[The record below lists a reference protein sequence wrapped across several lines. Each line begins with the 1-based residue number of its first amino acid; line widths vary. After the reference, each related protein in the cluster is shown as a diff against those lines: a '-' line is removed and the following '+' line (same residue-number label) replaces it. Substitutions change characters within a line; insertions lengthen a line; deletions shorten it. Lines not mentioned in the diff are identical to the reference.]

1 MGGRSVASGDEP
13 DKDAGPVM
21 SRRHPLESSGAT
33 SITPPNQEPASMRV
47 TVIGAGH
54 VGLVTAACLAH
65 VGHDVVV
72 DDDDAS
78 KLDLIRQGRSWF
90 HEPGLEE
97 LLGEVVR
104 AGRLRVAG
112 DKAEAVGHGTVI
124 FICVGTPS
132 RGDGSPN
139 LTFVEAVAREVARSL
154 PPGEFRLV
162 CEKSTVP
169 VQTGERVAQVIARE
183 ARPEADWEV
192 ASNPEFLR
200 EGSAV
205 VDTLDPDRVVV
216 GTSSERGLAALREL
230 YDPILERS
238 GAPFLATDRATAE
251 LIKHASNAFLA
262 TKISFI
268 NSVARVCERSG
279 ADIEL
284 VARGMGL
291 DPRIGVHFLKA
302 GAGYGGS
309 CFPKDVAA
317 FAHRSRELGVDF
329 GILNEVAK
337 INHEARRAVVD
348 KVRDALWHLDGKRVG
363 MLGLSFKPNTDD
375 LREAPSIDVARDLLA
390 DGAQVVAYDPVAGA
404 RAAQLVPGLEL
415 ADKAVEVA
423 DGAHAVVLMTE
434 WAEFADLDPADLRSR
449 MTYPILVDARNALDA
464 EAFVAAGFTVAG
476 VGRPVRA
483 PGGGGR

>member
-1 MGGRSVASGDEP
+1 
-13 DKDAGPVM
+13 
-21 SRRHPLESSGAT
+21 
-33 SITPPNQEPASMRV
+33 MRV

-65 VGHDVVV
+65 VGHDVMV
-72 DDDDAS
+72 DDDDAA
-78 KLDLIRQGRSWF
+78 KLALIREGRSWF
-90 HEPGLEE
+90 YEPGLQE
-97 LLGEVVR
+97 LLGEVVQS
-104 AGRLRVAG
+104 GRLRIAD

-139 LTFVEAVAREVARSL
+139 LAFVEAVAREVARIL
-154 PPGEFRLV
+154 PPGEFRLI

-205 VDTLDPDRVVV
+205 IDTLDPDRVVV
-216 GTSSERGLAALREL
+216 GTTSERAEEALREL
-230 YDPILERS
+230 YTPILDRS
-238 GAPFLATDRATAE
+238 GAPFVATDRATAE

-279 ADIEL
+279 ADVEL

-337 INHEARRAVVD
+337 VNHEARRAVVD
-348 KVRDALWHLDGKRVG
+348 KVRDALWHLDGKRIG

-375 LREAPSIDVARDLLA
+375 LREAPSIDVTRDLLA
-390 DGAQVVAYDPVAGA
+390 DGAQVVAYDPVAAEPAA
-404 RAAQLVPGLEL
+404 RLVPGLEL
-415 ADKAVEVA
+415 SDNALKVA
-423 DGAHAVVLMTE
+423 DGAHALVVMTE
-434 WAEFADLDPADLRSR
+434 WAEFDELDPVDLHAR

-483 PGGGGR
+483 PGGGSR

>member
-1 MGGRSVASGDEP
+1 
-13 DKDAGPVM
+13 
-21 SRRHPLESSGAT
+21 
-33 SITPPNQEPASMRV
+33 MRV

-65 VGHDVVV
+65 VGHDVMV
-72 DDDDAS
+72 DDDDAA
-78 KLDLIRQGRSWF
+78 KLDLIRQGRPWF
-90 HEPGLEE
+90 YEPGLQE

-104 AGRLRVAG
+104 SGRLRIAG

-139 LTFVEAVAREVARSL
+139 LAFVEAVAREVARSL
-154 PPGEFRLV
+154 PPGEFHLI

-169 VQTGERVAQVIARE
+169 VQTGERVARVIARE

-216 GTSSERGLAALREL
+216 GTTSTRAEDALREL
-230 YDPILERS
+230 YTPILERS
-238 GAPFLATDRATAE
+238 GAPFVATDRATAE

-279 ADIEL
+279 ADVEL

-317 FAHRSRELGVDF
+317 FTHRSRELGVDF

-348 KVRDALWHLDGKRVG
+348 KVRDALWHLDGKRIG

-375 LREAPSIDVARDLLA
+375 LREAPSIDVVRDLLA
-390 DGAQVVAYDPVAGA
+390 DGAQVVAYDPVAAEPAA
-404 RAAQLVPGLEL
+404 RLVPGLEL
-415 ADKAVEVA
+415 ADNAVKVA
-423 DGAHAVVLMTE
+423 DGAHALVLMTE
-434 WAEFADLDPADLRSR
+434 WAEFAELDPADLHAR

-476 VGRPVRA
+476 VGRPVRT
-483 PGGGGR
+483 PDGSR

>member
-1 MGGRSVASGDEP
+1 
-13 DKDAGPVM
+13 
-21 SRRHPLESSGAT
+21 
-33 SITPPNQEPASMRV
+33 MRV

-65 VGHDVVV
+65 VGHDVLV
-72 DDDDAS
+72 DDDDAG
-78 KLDLIRQGRSWF
+78 KLDLIREGRSWF
-90 HEPGLEE
+90 YEPGLQE

-104 AGRLRVAG
+104 AGRLRIVG

-139 LTFVEAVAREVARSL
+139 LAFVEAVAREVARSL
-154 PPGEFRLV
+154 PPGEFRLI

-183 ARPEADWEV
+183 ARPGADWEV

-216 GTSSERGLAALREL
+216 GTTSERAEAALREL
-230 YDPILERS
+230 YGPILERS

-279 ADIEL
+279 ADVDL

-390 DGAQVVAYDPVAGA
+390 DGAQVVAYDPVAGDLAA
-404 RAAQLVPGLEL
+404 RQVPGLEL
-415 ADKAVEVA
+415 ADKAAEVA
-423 DGAHAVVLMTE
+423 DGAHALVLMTE
-434 WAEFADLDPADLRSR
+434 WAEFSELDPADLHAR
-449 MTYPILVDARNALDA
+449 MAYPILVDARNALDA
-464 EAFVAAGFTVAG
+464 EAFLAAGFTVAG
-476 VGRPVRA
+476 VGRPVRS
-483 PGGGGR
+483 PDGSR

>member
-1 MGGRSVASGDEP
+1 
-13 DKDAGPVM
+13 
-21 SRRHPLESSGAT
+21 
-33 SITPPNQEPASMRV
+33 MRV

-65 VGHDVVV
+65 VGHDVMV
-72 DDDDAS
+72 DDDDAA
-78 KLDLIRQGRSWF
+78 KLALIREGRSWF
-90 HEPGLEE
+90 YEPGLQE
-97 LLGEVVR
+97 LLGEVVQS
-104 AGRLRVAG
+104 GRLRIAD

-139 LTFVEAVAREVARSL
+139 LAFVEAVAREVARIL
-154 PPGEFRLV
+154 PPGEFRLI

-205 VDTLDPDRVVV
+205 IDTLDPDRVVV
-216 GTSSERGLAALREL
+216 GTTSERAEEALREL
-230 YDPILERS
+230 YTPILDRS
-238 GAPFLATDRATAE
+238 GAPFVATDRATAE

-279 ADIEL
+279 ADVEL

-348 KVRDALWHLDGKRVG
+348 KVRDALWHLDGKRIG

-375 LREAPSIDVARDLLA
+375 LREAPSIDVTRDLLA
-390 DGAQVVAYDPVAGA
+390 DGAQVVAYDPVAAEPAA
-404 RAAQLVPGLEL
+404 RLVPGLEL
-415 ADKAVEVA
+415 SDNAVKVA
-423 DGAHAVVLMTE
+423 DGAHALVVMTE
-434 WAEFADLDPADLRSR
+434 WAEFDELDPVDLHAR

-483 PGGGGR
+483 PGGGSR

>member
-1 MGGRSVASGDEP
+1 
-13 DKDAGPVM
+13 
-21 SRRHPLESSGAT
+21 
-33 SITPPNQEPASMRV
+33 
-47 TVIGAGH
+47 
-54 VGLVTAACLAH
+54 
-65 VGHDVVV
+65 
-72 DDDDAS
+72 
-78 KLDLIRQGRSWF
+78 
-90 HEPGLEE
+90 
-97 LLGEVVR
+97 
-104 AGRLRVAG
+104 
-112 DKAEAVGHGTVI
+112 
-124 FICVGTPS
+124 
-132 RGDGSPN
+132 
-139 LTFVEAVAREVARSL
+139 
-154 PPGEFRLV
+154 
-162 CEKSTVP
+162 
-169 VQTGERVAQVIARE
+169 
-183 ARPEADWEV
+183 
-192 ASNPEFLR
+192 
-200 EGSAV
+200 SAV

-216 GTSSERGLAALREL
+216 GTASERGLAALREL
-230 YDPILERS
+230 YTPILERS

-279 ADIEL
+279 ADVEL

-390 DGAQVVAYDPVAGA
+390 DGAQVVAFDPVAGDLAA
-404 RAAQLVPGLEL
+404 RQVPGLEL

-434 WAEFADLDPADLRSR
+434 WAEFGDLDPADLRSR
-449 MTYPILVDARNALDA
+449 MAYPILVDARNALDA

-476 VGRPVRA
+476 VGRPVRGPA
-483 PGGGGR
+483 DGSR

>member
-1 MGGRSVASGDEP
+1 
-13 DKDAGPVM
+13 
-21 SRRHPLESSGAT
+21 
-33 SITPPNQEPASMRV
+33 MRV

-78 KLDLIRQGRSWF
+78 KLDLLREGRSWF
-90 HEPGLEE
+90 YEPGLQE

-104 AGRLRVAG
+104 AGQLRVAN

-139 LTFVEAVAREVARSL
+139 LAFVEAVARQVARSL
-154 PPGEFRLV
+154 PAGEFRLI

-183 ARPEADWEV
+183 ARAEADWEV

-216 GTSSERGLAALREL
+216 GTTSERGLAVLREL
-230 YDPILERS
+230 YLPILERS

-348 KVRDALWHLDGKRVG
+348 KVRDALWHLDGKRIG

-404 RAAQLVPGLEL
+404 QAARQVPGLEL

-434 WAEFADLDPADLRSR
+434 WAEFGELDPADLRSR
-449 MTYPILVDARNALDA
+449 MAYPILVDARNALDA

-483 PGGGGR
+483 PGRSR

>member
-1 MGGRSVASGDEP
+1 
-13 DKDAGPVM
+13 
-21 SRRHPLESSGAT
+21 
-33 SITPPNQEPASMRV
+33 MRV

-72 DDDDAS
+72 DDDDVS
-78 KLDLIRQGRSWF
+78 KLDLIREGRSWF
-90 HEPGLEE
+90 FEPGLQE

-104 AGRLRVAG
+104 AGRLRIAG
-112 DKAEAVGHGTVI
+112 DKAEAVGQGTVI

-139 LTFVEAVAREVARSL
+139 LAFVEAVAREVARSL
-154 PPGEFRLV
+154 PPGEFRLI

-169 VQTGERVAQVIARE
+169 VQTGERVARVIARE
-183 ARPEADWEV
+183 ARPGADWEV

-216 GTSSERGLAALREL
+216 GTTSERAETALREL
-230 YDPILERS
+230 YGPILERS

-279 ADIEL
+279 ADVDL

-348 KVRDALWHLDGKRVG
+348 KVRDALWHLDGKRIG

-375 LREAPSIDVARDLLA
+375 LREAPSVDVARDLLA
-390 DGAQVVAYDPVAGA
+390 DGAQVVAYDPVAGEQAA
-404 RAAQLVPGLEL
+404 RTVPGLEL
-415 ADKAVEVA
+415 ADKAVAVA
-423 DGAHAVVLMTE
+423 DGAHALVLMTE
-434 WAEFADLDPADLRSR
+434 WSEFGDLEPDDLRAR
-449 MTYPILVDARNALDA
+449 MAYPILVDARNALDA
-464 EAFVAAGFTVAG
+464 DAFVAAGFTVAG
-476 VGRPVRA
+476 VGRPVRT
-483 PGGGGR
+483 PDGSR

>member
-1 MGGRSVASGDEP
+1 
-13 DKDAGPVM
+13 
-21 SRRHPLESSGAT
+21 
-33 SITPPNQEPASMRV
+33 MRV

-78 KLDLIRQGRSWF
+78 KLDLIREGRPWF
-90 HEPGLEE
+90 FEPGLQE
-97 LLGEVVR
+97 LLGEVVQ
-104 AGRLRVAG
+104 AGRLRIAG
-112 DKAEAVGHGTVI
+112 DKVEAVGHGTVI

-139 LTFVEAVAREVARSL
+139 LAFVEAVAREVARSL
-154 PPGEFRLV
+154 PPGQFRLV

-169 VQTGERVAQVIARE
+169 VQTGERVARVIARE
-183 ARPEADWEV
+183 APPEADWEV

-205 VDTLDPDRVVV
+205 IDTLDPDRVVV
-216 GTSSERGLAALREL
+216 GTTSERAEEALREL
-230 YDPILERS
+230 YTPILDRS
-238 GAPFLATDRATAE
+238 GAPFVATDRATAE

-279 ADIEL
+279 ADVEL

-291 DPRIGVHFLKA
+291 DVRIGVHFLKA

-363 MLGLSFKPNTDD
+363 MLGLSFKPDTDD
-375 LREAPSIDVARDLLA
+375 LREAPAIDVARDLLA
-390 DGAQVVAYDPVAGA
+390 DGAQVVAYDPVASDLAA
-404 RAAQLVPGLEL
+404 RQVAGLQL

-423 DGAHAVVLMTE
+423 DDAHAVVVMTE
-434 WAEFADLDPADLRSR
+434 WAEFGKLEPADLRAR
-449 MTYPILVDARNALDA
+449 MAYPILVDARNALDA
-464 EAFVAAGFTVAG
+464 EAFLAAGFTVAG
-476 VGRPVRA
+476 VGRPVRS
-483 PGGGGR
+483 PEGSR

>member
-1 MGGRSVASGDEP
+1 
-13 DKDAGPVM
+13 
-21 SRRHPLESSGAT
+21 
-33 SITPPNQEPASMRV
+33 MRV

-65 VGHDVVV
+65 VGHDVLV

-78 KLDLIRQGRSWF
+78 KLDLIREGRSWF
-90 HEPGLEE
+90 YEPGLQE

-104 AGRLRVAG
+104 AGRLRIAG
-112 DKAEAVGHGTVI
+112 DKAEAVARGTVI

-139 LTFVEAVAREVARSL
+139 LAFVEAVAREVARSL
-154 PPGEFRLV
+154 PEGEFRV
-162 CEKSTVP
+162 ICEKSTVP
-169 VQTGERVAQVIARE
+169 VQTGDRVAQVIARE
-183 ARPEADWEV
+183 ARPGADWEV

-216 GTSSERGLAALREL
+216 GTTSKRAEDCLREL

-238 GAPFLATDRATAE
+238 GVPFLATDRATAE

-279 ADIEL
+279 ADVEL
-284 VARGMGL
+284 VSRGMGL

-375 LREAPSIDVARDLLA
+375 LREAPSIDVIRDLLA
-390 DGAQVVAYDPVAGA
+390 DGAQVVAYDPVAGEQAA
-404 RAAQLVPGLEL
+404 RTVPGLEL
-415 ADKAVEVA
+415 AGKAVEVA
-423 DGAHAVVLMTE
+423 DGAHALVLMTE
-434 WAEFADLDPADLRSR
+434 WAEFGDLDPDDLRAR
-449 MTYPILVDARNALDA
+449 MAYPILVDARNALDA
-464 EAFVAAGFTVAG
+464 GAFVAAGFTVAG
-476 VGRPVRA
+476 VGRPVRG
-483 PGGGGR
+483 PEDRSR

>member
-1 MGGRSVASGDEP
+1 
-13 DKDAGPVM
+13 
-21 SRRHPLESSGAT
+21 
-33 SITPPNQEPASMRV
+33 MRV

-65 VGHDVVV
+65 IGHDVMV
-72 DDDDAS
+72 DDDDAA
-78 KLDLIRQGRSWF
+78 KLALIREGRSWF
-90 HEPGLEE
+90 YEPGLQE
-97 LLGEVVR
+97 LLGDVVQ
-104 AGRLRVAG
+104 GGQLRIAG

-139 LTFVEAVAREVARSL
+139 LAFVEAVAREVARSL
-154 PPGEFRLV
+154 PPGQFRLV

-169 VQTGERVAQVIARE
+169 VQTGERVARVIARE

-200 EGSAV
+200 EGSAMI
-205 VDTLDPDRVVV
+205 DTLDPDRVVV
-216 GTSSERGLAALREL
+216 GTTSERAQAAMREL
-230 YDPILERS
+230 YAPILERS

-279 ADIEL
+279 ADVEL

-363 MLGLSFKPNTDD
+363 MLGLSFKPDTDD
-375 LREAPSIDVARDLLA
+375 LREAPAIDVARDLLA
-390 DGAQVVAYDPVAGA
+390 DGAQVVAYDPVAGPQAA
-404 RAAQLVPGLEL
+404 RRVSGLEL

-423 DGAHAVVLMTE
+423 DGAHAVVVMTE
-434 WAEFADLDPADLRSR
+434 WAEFGKLEPADLRAR
-449 MTYPILVDARNALDA
+449 MAYPILVDARNALDA
-464 EAFVAAGFTVAG
+464 EAFLAAGFTVAG
-476 VGRPVRA
+476 VGRPVRS
-483 PGGGGR
+483 PEGSR

>member
-1 MGGRSVASGDEP
+1 
-13 DKDAGPVM
+13 
-21 SRRHPLESSGAT
+21 
-33 SITPPNQEPASMRV
+33 MRV

-65 VGHDVVV
+65 VGHNVVV
-72 DDDDAS
+72 DDDDPA
-78 KLDLIRQGRSWF
+78 KLELVREARSWF
-90 HEPGLEE
+90 FEPGLQE

-104 AGRLRVAG
+104 AGRLRVAEG
-112 DKAEAVGHGTVI
+112 KAEAVAHGTVI

-139 LTFVEAVAREVARSL
+139 LAFVEAVAREVARNL
-154 PPGEFRLV
+154 PAGEFRLV

-183 ARPEADWEV
+183 AAAGADWEV

-216 GTSSERGLAALREL
+216 GSASERGIAAMREL
-230 YDPILERS
+230 YAPILERS

-279 ADIEL
+279 ADVEL

-348 KVRDALWHLDGKRVG
+348 KVRDALWHLDGKRIG

-390 DGAQVVAYDPVAGA
+390 DGAQVVAYDPVAGEQAA
-404 RAAQLVPGLEL
+404 RMVPGLEL
-415 ADKAVEVA
+415 VAKAVEVA
-423 DGAHAVVLMTE
+423 DGAHALVLMTE
-434 WAEFADLDPADLRSR
+434 WSEFGDLEPADLRTR
-449 MTYPILVDARNALDA
+449 MAYPILVDARNALDA
-464 EAFVAAGFTVAG
+464 DAFVAEGFTVAG
-476 VGRPVRA
+476 VGRPVRT
-483 PGGGGR
+483 PEGGTR

>member
-1 MGGRSVASGDEP
+1 
-13 DKDAGPVM
+13 
-21 SRRHPLESSGAT
+21 
-33 SITPPNQEPASMRV
+33 MRV

-72 DDDDAS
+72 DDDDAG
-78 KLDLIRQGRSWF
+78 KLERVRGGRSWF
-90 HEPGLEE
+90 YEPGLQE

-104 AGRLRVAG
+104 AGQLRVAG
-112 DKAEAVGHGTVI
+112 GKAEAVGHGTVI

-139 LTFVEAVAREVARSL
+139 LAFVEAVAREVARGL

-183 ARPEADWEV
+183 ARAGADWEV

-216 GTSSERGLAALREL
+216 GTSSERGLGVLREL
-230 YDPILERS
+230 YRPILERS

-262 TKISFI
+262 TKISFM

-279 ADIEL
+279 ADVEL

-309 CFPKDVAA
+309 CLPKDVAA

-337 INHEARRAVVD
+337 INHEARRAVVG
-348 KVRDALWHLDGKRVG
+348 KVRDALWHLDGKRIG

-390 DGAQVVAYDPVAGA
+390 DGAQVVAYDPVAGDQAA
-404 RAAQLVPGLEL
+404 RTVPGLQL
-415 ADKAVEVA
+415 ADKAVGVA
-423 DGAHAVVLMTE
+423 DGAHALVLMTE
-434 WAEFADLDPADLRSR
+434 WSEFGNLEPDDLRAR
-449 MTYPILVDARNALDA
+449 MAYPILVDARNALDA
-464 EAFVAAGFTVAG
+464 EAFLAAGFTVAG
-476 VGRPVRA
+476 VGRPVRG
-483 PGGGGR
+483 PGDGSR

>member
-1 MGGRSVASGDEP
+1 
-13 DKDAGPVM
+13 
-21 SRRHPLESSGAT
+21 
-33 SITPPNQEPASMRV
+33 MRV

-65 VGHDVVV
+65 VGHDVMV
-72 DDDDAS
+72 DDDDAT
-78 KLDLIRQGRSWF
+78 KLDLIREGRSWF
-90 HEPGLEE
+90 YEPGLQE
-97 LLGEVVR
+97 LLGDVVQG
-104 AGRLRVAG
+104 GRLRIAG

-139 LTFVEAVAREVARSL
+139 LAFVEAVAREVARSL
-154 PPGEFRLV
+154 PPGQFRLV

-183 ARPEADWEV
+183 APPE
-192 ASNPEFLR
+192 
-200 EGSAV
+200 
-205 VDTLDPDRVVV
+205 
-216 GTSSERGLAALREL
+216 AALREL
-230 YDPILERS
+230 YTPILERS

-279 ADIEL
+279 ADVEL

-337 INHEARRAVVD
+337 INHEARRVVVD

-375 LREAPSIDVARDLLA
+375 LREAPAIDVARDLLA

-404 RAAQLVPGLEL
+404 RAASQVPGLEL
-415 ADKAVEVA
+415 ADKAVKVA
-423 DGAHAVVLMTE
+423 DGAHAVVVMTE
-434 WAEFADLDPADLRSR
+434 WAEFGELEPAELRAR
-449 MTYPILVDARNALDA
+449 MAYPILVDARNAMDA
-464 EAFVAAGFTVAG
+464 EAFLAAGFTVAG
-476 VGRPVRA
+476 VGRPVRS
-483 PGGGGR
+483 PDGGS

>member
-1 MGGRSVASGDEP
+1 
-13 DKDAGPVM
+13 
-21 SRRHPLESSGAT
+21 
-33 SITPPNQEPASMRV
+33 MRV

-65 VGHDVVV
+65 VGHDVMI
-72 DDDDAS
+72 DDDDAA
-78 KLDLIRQGRSWF
+78 KLDLVREGRSWF
-90 HEPGLEE
+90 YEPGLQE
-97 LLGEVVR
+97 LLGDVVQ
-104 AGRLRVAG
+104 GGQLRIAG

-139 LTFVEAVAREVARSL
+139 LAFVETVAREVARSL
-154 PPGEFRLV
+154 PPGQFRLV

-183 ARPEADWEV
+183 APPEADWEV

-216 GTSSERGLAALREL
+216 GTTSERAEAALREL
-230 YDPILERS
+230 YTPILERS

-279 ADIEL
+279 ADVEL

-363 MLGLSFKPNTDD
+363 MLGLSFKPDTDD

-390 DGAQVVAYDPVAGA
+390 DGAQVVAFDPVAGDLAA
-404 RAAQLVPGLEL
+404 RQVPGLEL

-434 WAEFADLDPADLRSR
+434 WAEFSDLDPADLRSR
-449 MTYPILVDARNALDA
+449 MAYPILVDARNALDA
-464 EAFVAAGFTVAG
+464 EAFAAAGFTVAG

-483 PGGGGR
+483 PGDGSR

>member
-1 MGGRSVASGDEP
+1 
-13 DKDAGPVM
+13 
-21 SRRHPLESSGAT
+21 
-33 SITPPNQEPASMRV
+33 MRV

-65 VGHDVVV
+65 VGHDVLV

-78 KLDLIRQGRSWF
+78 KLDLIREGRSWF
-90 HEPGLEE
+90 YEPGLQE

-104 AGRLRVAG
+104 AGRLRIAG
-112 DKAEAVGHGTVI
+112 DKAEAVARGTVI

-139 LTFVEAVAREVARSL
+139 LAFVEAVAREVARSL
-154 PPGEFRLV
+154 PEGEFRV
-162 CEKSTVP
+162 ICEKSTVP
-169 VQTGERVAQVIARE
+169 VQTGDRVAQVIARE
-183 ARPEADWEV
+183 ARPGADWEV

-205 VDTLDPDRVVV
+205 IDTLDPDRVVV
-216 GTSSERGLAALREL
+216 GTTSKRAEDCLREL

-238 GAPFLATDRATAE
+238 GVPFLATDRATAE

-279 ADIEL
+279 ADVEL
-284 VARGMGL
+284 VSRGMGL

-348 KVRDALWHLDGKRVG
+348 KVRDALWHLDGKRIG

-375 LREAPSIDVARDLLA
+375 LREAPSIDVIRDLLA
-390 DGAQVVAYDPVAGA
+390 DGAQVVAYDPVAGEQAA
-404 RAAQLVPGLEL
+404 RTVPGLEL
-415 ADKAVEVA
+415 AGKAVEVA
-423 DGAHAVVLMTE
+423 DGAHALVLMTE
-434 WAEFADLDPADLRSR
+434 WAEFGDLDPDDLRAR
-449 MTYPILVDARNALDA
+449 MAYPILVDARNALDA
-464 EAFVAAGFTVAG
+464 GAFVAAGFTVAG
-476 VGRPVRA
+476 VGRPVRG
-483 PGGGGR
+483 PEDRSR

>member
-1 MGGRSVASGDEP
+1 
-13 DKDAGPVM
+13 
-21 SRRHPLESSGAT
+21 
-33 SITPPNQEPASMRV
+33 MRV
-47 TVIGAGH
+47 TLIGAGH

-65 VGHDVVV
+65 VGHDVMV
-72 DDDDAS
+72 DDDDAA
-78 KLDLIRQGRSWF
+78 KLDLVREGRPWF
-90 HEPGLEE
+90 YEPGLQE
-97 LLGEVVR
+97 LLGDVVQ
-104 AGRLRVAG
+104 GGQLRIAG

-139 LTFVEAVAREVARSL
+139 LAFVEMVAREVARSL
-154 PPGEFRLV
+154 PPGQFRLV

-200 EGSAV
+200 EGSAL

-216 GTSSERGLAALREL
+216 GTTSERAEAALREL
-230 YDPILERS
+230 YTPILERS

-279 ADIEL
+279 ADVEL

-375 LREAPSIDVARDLLA
+375 LREAPAIDVARDLLA
-390 DGAQVVAYDPVAGA
+390 DGAQVVAYDPVAGV
-404 RAAQLVPGLEL
+404 RAAELVPGLEL
-415 ADKAVEVA
+415 ADKVVEVA
-423 DGAHAVVLMTE
+423 DGAHAVVVMTE

-449 MTYPILVDARNALDA
+449 MAYPILVDARNALDA

>member
-1 MGGRSVASGDEP
+1 
-13 DKDAGPVM
+13 
-21 SRRHPLESSGAT
+21 
-33 SITPPNQEPASMRV
+33 MRV

-72 DDDDAS
+72 DDDDHA
-78 KLDLIRQGRSWF
+78 KLDLIGQGRSWF
-90 HEPGLEE
+90 YEPGLQE
-97 LLGEVVR
+97 LLGEEIGR
-104 AGRLRVAG
+104 GRLRVAA
-112 DKAEAVGHGTVI
+112 DTAEAVGHGTVI
-124 FICVGTPS
+124 FVCVGTPS

-139 LTFVEAVAREVARSL
+139 LAYVEAVARAVARNL
-154 PPGEFRLV
+154 PPAQFRLV

-169 VQTGERVAQVIARE
+169 VQTGERVARVIARE
-183 ARPEADWEV
+183 ARAGAVWEV

-205 VDTLDPDRVVV
+205 LDTLNPDRVVV

-230 YDPILERS
+230 YAPIVERS

-268 NSVARVCERSG
+268 NSVARVCERAG
-279 ADIEL
+279 ADVEL
-284 VARGMGL
+284 VAMGMGL
-291 DPRIGVHFLKA
+291 DPRIGTHFLKA

-348 KVRDALWHLDGKRVG
+348 KVRDALWHLDGKRIG
-363 MLGLSFKPNTDD
+363 MLGLSFKPDTDD
-375 LREAPSIDVARDLLA
+375 LRDAPAVDVASELLA
-390 DGAQVVAYDPVAGA
+390 DGAQVVAYDPVAGE
-404 RAAQLVPGLEL
+404 RAAELVPGLTL
-415 ADKAVEVA
+415 AGKAVEVA
-423 DGAHAVVLMTE
+423 EGAHALVLMTE
-434 WAEFADLDPADLRSR
+434 WTEFGELDPADLRSR
-449 MTYPILVDARNALDA
+449 MAYPILVDARNALDA
-464 EAFVAAGFTVAG
+464 DAFVREGFTVAG
-476 VGRPVRA
+476 VGRPVRTP
-483 PGGGGR
+483 PGRGSG

>member
-1 MGGRSVASGDEP
+1 
-13 DKDAGPVM
+13 
-21 SRRHPLESSGAT
+21 
-33 SITPPNQEPASMRV
+33 MRV

-72 DDDDAS
+72 DDDDVS
-78 KLDLIRQGRSWF
+78 KLDLIREGRSWF
-90 HEPGLEE
+90 YEPGLQE

-104 AGRLRVAG
+104 AGRLRIAP

-124 FICVGTPS
+124 FVCVGTPS

-139 LTFVEAVAREVARSL
+139 LAYVEAVAREVARHL
-154 PPGEFRLV
+154 PEGEFRLV

-183 ARPEADWEV
+183 ARPGADWEV

-216 GTSSERGLAALREL
+216 GTDTERGQATLREL
-230 YDPILERS
+230 YTPILERS

-279 ADIEL
+279 ADVEL

-348 KVRDALWHLDGKRVG
+348 KVRDALWHLDGKRIG

-390 DGAQVVAYDPVAGA
+390 DGAQVVAYDPVAGDLAA
-404 RAAQLVPGLEL
+404 RQVPGLQL
-415 ADKAVEVA
+415 ADKAAEVA
-423 DGAHAVVLMTE
+423 DGAHALVLMTE
-434 WAEFADLDPADLRSR
+434 WAEFSELDPADLRAR
-449 MTYPILVDARNALDA
+449 MAYPILVDARNALDA
-464 EAFVAAGFTVAG
+464 DAFVAAGFTVAG
-476 VGRPVRA
+476 VGRPVRT
-483 PGGGGR
+483 PDDGSR

>member
-1 MGGRSVASGDEP
+1 
-13 DKDAGPVM
+13 
-21 SRRHPLESSGAT
+21 
-33 SITPPNQEPASMRV
+33 MRV

-72 DDDDAS
+72 EDDDLG
-78 KLDLIRQGRSWF
+78 KLELIREGRSWF
-90 HEPGLEE
+90 YEPGLQE

-104 AGRLRVAG
+104 AGRLRVAR
-112 DKAEAVGHGTVI
+112 DKAEAVGHGIVI
-124 FICVGTPS
+124 FVCVGTPS

-139 LTFVEAVAREVARSL
+139 LAFVEVVAREVARSL

-183 ARPEADWEV
+183 ARADADWEV

-216 GTSSERGLAALREL
+216 GTTSERGLAALREL
-230 YDPILERS
+230 YTPIIERS

-279 ADIEL
+279 ADVEL

-329 GILNEVAK
+329 GLLNEVAK
-337 INHEARRAVVD
+337 TNHEARRAVVD
-348 KVRDALWHLDGKRVG
+348 KVRDALWHLDGKRIG

-375 LREAPSIDVARDLLA
+375 LRDAPSIDVARDLLA
-390 DGAQVVAYDPVAGA
+390 DGAQVVAYDPVAGEQAA
-404 RAAQLVPGLEL
+404 RTVPGLQL

-434 WAEFADLDPADLRSR
+434 WSEFGDLEPDDLRAR
-449 MTYPILVDARNALDA
+449 MAYPILVDARNALDA

-476 VGRPVRA
+476 VGRPLRT
-483 PGGGGR
+483 PDSRSR

>member
-1 MGGRSVASGDEP
+1 
-13 DKDAGPVM
+13 
-21 SRRHPLESSGAT
+21 
-33 SITPPNQEPASMRV
+33 MRV

-72 DDDDAS
+72 DDDDVS
-78 KLDLIRQGRSWF
+78 KLDLIREGRSWF
-90 HEPGLEE
+90 FEPGLQE
-97 LLGEVVR
+97 LLGDVVR
-104 AGRLRVAG
+104 SGRLRVVD
-112 DKAEAVGHGTVI
+112 DKAEAVEHGTVI

-139 LTFVEAVAREVARSL
+139 LAYVEAVAREVARSL
-154 PPGEFRLV
+154 PPGEFRLI

-169 VQTGERVAQVIARE
+169 VQTGERVARVIARE

-200 EGSAV
+200 EGSAM

-230 YDPILERS
+230 YQPILERS

-279 ADIEL
+279 ADVEL

-348 KVRDALWHLDGKRVG
+348 KVRDALWHLDGKRIG

-375 LREAPSIDVARDLLA
+375 LREAPAIDVARDLLA
-390 DGAQVVAYDPVAGA
+390 DGAQVVAYDPVAGE
-404 RAAQLVPGLEL
+404 AASRQVPGLEL
-415 ADKAVEVA
+415 ADKAVGVA
-423 DGAHAVVLMTE
+423 DGAHAIVLMTE
-434 WAEFADLDPADLRSR
+434 WAEFGELDPADLSDR
-449 MTYPILVDARNALDA
+449 MAYPILVDARNAVDA

-476 VGRPVRA
+476 VGRPVRS
-483 PGGGGR
+483 PDGGSR

>member
-1 MGGRSVASGDEP
+1 
-13 DKDAGPVM
+13 
-21 SRRHPLESSGAT
+21 
-33 SITPPNQEPASMRV
+33 MRV

-72 DDDDAS
+72 DDDDVS
-78 KLDLIRQGRSWF
+78 KLDLIREGRPWF
-90 HEPGLEE
+90 FEPGLEE

-104 AGRLRVAG
+104 AGRLRIAP

-139 LTFVEAVAREVARSL
+139 LAFVEAVAREVARNL
-154 PPGEFRLV
+154 PAGEFRLV

-169 VQTGERVAQVIARE
+169 VQTGERVARVIARE
-183 ARPEADWEV
+183 ARPGADWEV

-216 GTSSERGLAALREL
+216 GTTSQRAEAALREL
-230 YDPILERS
+230 YGPILERS

-348 KVRDALWHLDGKRVG
+348 KVRDALWHLDGKRIG

-375 LREAPSIDVARDLLA
+375 LREAPSIDVARHLLA
-390 DGAQVVAYDPVAGA
+390 DGAQVVAYDPVAAEPAA
-404 RAAQLVPGLEL
+404 RLVPGLEL
-415 ADKAVEVA
+415 ADNAVKVA
-423 DGAHAVVLMTE
+423 DGAHALVVMTE
-434 WAEFADLDPADLRSR
+434 WAEFAELDPADLHAR
-449 MTYPILVDARNALDA
+449 MTYPILVDARNTLDA

-476 VGRPVRA
+476 VGRPVRT
-483 PGGGGR
+483 PDGSR

>member
-1 MGGRSVASGDEP
+1 
-13 DKDAGPVM
+13 
-21 SRRHPLESSGAT
+21 
-33 SITPPNQEPASMRV
+33 MRV

-72 DDDDAS
+72 DDDDVS
-78 KLDLIRQGRSWF
+78 KLDLIREGRSWF
-90 HEPGLEE
+90 YEPGLQE

-104 AGRLRVAG
+104 AGRLRVVD
-112 DKAEAVGHGTVI
+112 DKAEAVEHGTVI

-139 LTFVEAVAREVARSL
+139 LAYVEAVAREVARSL
-154 PPGEFRLV
+154 PPGEFRLI

-169 VQTGERVAQVIARE
+169 VQTGERVARVIARE

-230 YDPILERS
+230 YQPILERS

-279 ADIEL
+279 ADVEL

-348 KVRDALWHLDGKRVG
+348 KVRDALWHLDGKRIG

-375 LREAPSIDVARDLLA
+375 LREAPAIDVARDLLA
-390 DGAQVVAYDPVAGA
+390 DGAQVVAYDPVAGEAAA
-404 RAAQLVPGLEL
+404 RQVPGLEL
-415 ADKAVEVA
+415 ADKAVGVA
-423 DGAHAVVLMTE
+423 DGAHAIVLMTE
-434 WAEFADLDPADLRSR
+434 WAEFGELDPADLSDR
-449 MTYPILVDARNALDA
+449 MAYPILVDARNAVDA
-464 EAFVAAGFTVAG
+464 DAFVAAGFTVAG

-483 PGGGGR
+483 PDGGSR